1 MATTT
6 HKFRKSLPYSSKS
19 GCPSGYHKRKG
30 YTRKNTGTHV
40 PPRCVK
46 STSVYPE
53 STAEFKGRLSAAKT
67 ARLERRKMGEGTRKK
82 CPPGYVVRK
91 AYVRRFRSNIKQRG
105 FTVKKK
111 TGTTYR
117 VYPKKTATVVKA
129 ACIKDR
135 GLPGKLAPGKMGI
148 APLREGE
155 LRKHGY
161 IYRLPS
167 EQRHNALKKA
177 IDEYGALGV
186 YRKLNAVAKLAVRT
200 APDASK
206 AFAEDRNW
214 IKSKYGPL
222 KAF

>member
-1 MATTT
+1 MVTAT
-6 HKFRKSLPYSSKS
+6 HKFKKSLPYSTIT

-40 PPRCVK
+40 PSRCVK
-46 STSVYPE
+46 STSVYSE
-53 STAEFKGRLSAAKT
+53 STAEFKKRTNAAKT
-67 ARLERRKMGEGTRKK
+67 ARLARHKVRAGTTKK
-82 CPPGYVVRK
+82 CPPGEIARK
-91 AYVRRFRSNIKQRG
+91 SYVRRFRSNIKQRG
-105 FTVKKK
+105 YTVKKK

-117 VYPKKTATVVKA
+117 VYPKKNYTIVHS

-148 APLREGE
+148 APLRQGE

-161 IYRLPS
+161 VYRLPAD
-167 EQRHNALKKA
+167 QRREALKKA
-177 IDEYGALGV
+177 VNEYGALGV
-186 YRKLNAVAKLAVRT
+186 YRKLNAVSKLAVRT

-214 IKSKYGPL
+214 IKSTYGPL